1 MRIFTQSREIQTI
14 APSPDVPGPEFR
26 IFKVVP

>member
-1 MRIFTQSREIQTI
+1 MRIFTQSREIARFT
-14 APSPDVPGPEFR
+14 PSENVPGPELR